1 MILFYDILKEREL
14 IGIVFSSKIFLL
26 YSLQSCTQDQEI
38 RVLTVWWNL
47 SDVCHNLNYYWYI
60 LNDYSAKVNV
70 CKFWWENN
78 DRLPPSF
85 VAGKDPDA
93 PKIIETSPMGT
104 VKVEDVGIKLDENM
118 PLIKKESPV
127 TINMVKSSVGN
138 DLDLRSWCC
147 CRPGCLLG
155 VCGCHLW

>member
-1 MILFYDILKEREL
+1 
-14 IGIVFSSKIFLL
+14 
-26 YSLQSCTQDQEI
+26 
-38 RVLTVWWNL
+38 
-47 SDVCHNLNYYWYI
+47 
-60 LNDYSAKVNV
+60 
-70 CKFWWENN
+70 
-78 DRLPPSF
+78 
-85 VAGKDPDA
+85 
-93 PKIIETSPMGT
+93 MGT

-138 DLDLRSWCC
+138 DLDLWSRCY